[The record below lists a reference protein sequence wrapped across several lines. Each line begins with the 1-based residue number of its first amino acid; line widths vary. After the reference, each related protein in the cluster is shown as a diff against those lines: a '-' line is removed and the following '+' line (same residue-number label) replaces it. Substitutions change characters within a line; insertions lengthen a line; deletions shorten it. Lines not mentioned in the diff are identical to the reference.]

1 MHDSDPTALPAL
13 SDSARQARIID
24 ASGVPIRDLVQ
35 EETPYWGEVPQQTLR
50 EVLQHEDVEGEFDR
64 AVRALGLPHLSDYAL
79 DIGGRSAWSAIFGD
93 LEAPGKTLE
102 LALDVGAGYG
112 ANTVCLAERFETVIA
127 TDVVPE
133 RLEFIGRRCRS
144 RGLPNVLL
152 VRADFESVPVR
163 PAAADLVVCNG
174 VLEWVGAMDNEGD
187 PAERQLALLRA
198 LALCLKPKGRLYI
211 GIENRFGLPMWR
223 GAPDHSGLPF
233 TSLLPRPLAN
243 TVVHVAHALRTKK
256 AHVGHYTRQRGYR
269 TYTHSPA
276 AWRSMLARAGLPHV
290 RLFGA
295 DDYNRTRFAFPM
307 GQECAMHA
315 MRVLRKE
322 TPRHAWMNYA
332 IAALTYRLP
341 AALLIHASPRET
353 EGAEQQVRQWL
364 EKLAPHYEEISRQPK
379 TELVLI
385 DTRSADAFATRYV
398 IAMGEDEPS
407 SPLFVL
413 TRMPEDAVERRSF
426 RRVRLAPGEDAQET
440 EAPVVALPG
449 EGLFLL
455 EPLRDPPSLLA
466 EAGHQKARVSAWV
479 GEVARDAL
487 KPLLQ
492 HLTTHERRWT
502 AEDTTR
508 LIALAPEPFV
518 EAQLLKE
525 VARRLEGTT
534 LRFGVAH
541 GDLAPENLFREGH
554 AVVVDD
560 WNETVMNAPVA
571 MDAAFFAATS
581 AWAVSSD
588 STGLV
593 AALGALKPALSPDEF
608 SHRKHLLALAM
619 LHWRTIRIPSLQAW
633 AKQRVSAAVKLLG
646 TSG

>member
-13 SDSARQARIID
+13 SDSARQARILD
-24 ASGVPIRDLVQ
+24 ANGVPILDLVQ
-35 EETPYWGEVPQQTLR
+35 AETPYWGEVPQQTLQ
-50 EVLQHEDVEGEFDR
+50 EVLQHEDVESAFDR
-64 AVRALGLPHLSDYAL
+64 AVRALGLAHLSDYAL
-79 DIGGRSAWSAIFGD
+79 DIGGRSAWAAILSD
-93 LEAPGKTLE
+93 LETTGGSLE
-102 LALDVGAGYG
+102 LAMDVGAGYG
-112 ANTVCLAERFETVIA
+112 ANTVFLAERFESVVA

-133 RLEFIGRRCRS
+133 RLEFIGRRCRA
-144 RGLPNVLL
+144 RGLSNVLL
-152 VRADFESVPVR
+152 VRADFEHAPLR
-163 PAAADLVVCNG
+163 PAVADLVVCNG

-233 TSLLPRPLAN
+233 TSLLPRP
-243 TVVHVAHALRTKK
+243 VAKSFVYVADALRAKR
-256 AHVGHYTRQRGYR
+256 AYVGHYTRQRGYR
-269 TYTHSPA
+269 TYTHSPT
-276 AWRSMLARAGLPHV
+276 AWRNMLAKAGLSYV
-290 RLFGA
+290 RIFGA
-295 DDYNRTRFAFPM
+295 DDYNRTRLAFPM
-307 GQECAMHA
+307 GQSSSVRAL
-315 MRVLRKE
+315 RVSRKE
-322 TPRHAWMNYA
+322 APRAGWFNHAL
-332 IAALTYRLP
+332 AALTYRLP

-353 EGAEQQVRQWL
+353 EGAEEQVRKWL
-364 EKLAPHYEEISRQPK
+364 AKLSPHYNEISQHQK
-379 TELVLI
+379 VTLLLI
-385 DTRSADAFATRYV
+385 DTRSADAFAVRYV
-398 IAMGEDEPS
+398 IALSDGKQPS
-407 SPLFVL
+407 SRFVL
-413 TRMPEDAVERRSF
+413 TRMPEDAAEHRSF
-426 RRVRLAPGEDAQET
+426 RRVRLAAGEEAQET

-466 EAGHQKARVSAWV
+466 EARHQKARLAAWV

-541 GDLAPENLFREGH
+541 GDLAPENLFREGS
-554 AVVVDD
+554 AMIVDD
-560 WNETVMNAPVA
+560 WNETVMSAPVA
-571 MDAAFFAATS
+571 MDAVFFAATS
-581 AWAVSSD
+581 AWAASSKR
-588 STGLV
+588 SALAT
-593 AALGALKPALSPDEF
+593 ALGALRPALTPDEF
-608 SHRKHLLALAM
+608 SHREHLLALAL
-619 LHWRTIRIPSLQAW
+619 LHWRTLGIPSLQKW
-633 AKQRVSAAVKLLG
+633 ARERVSAVLQLLG
-646 TSG
+646 AS